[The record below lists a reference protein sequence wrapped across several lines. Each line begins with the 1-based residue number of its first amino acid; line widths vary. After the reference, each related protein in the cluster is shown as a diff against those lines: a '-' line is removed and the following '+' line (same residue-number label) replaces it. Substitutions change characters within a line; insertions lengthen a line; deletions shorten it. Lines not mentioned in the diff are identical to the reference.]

1 MNNSYTMRATLR
13 TYIKSRNKNKTI
25 IGGESGLK
33 DCFVVVEKVFRH
45 RRGGEELFPLSLLVT
60 VALYVAKKHF
70 GISRTK
76 KKL

>member
-60 VALYVAKKHF
+60 VALYVAKNTLEF
-70 GISRTK
+70 LERK
-76 KKL
+76 KN